1 MVKIRQDHEKDKKR
15 IKEAALSY
23 AINYYK
29 SKSKDL
35 TSVFTKEGLRM
46 LSKYTFL
53 RRTLLRRDE

>member
-15 IKEAALSY
+15 IKKAALSY

-35 TSVFTKEGLRM
+35 T
-46 LSKYTFL
+46 
-53 RRTLLRRDE
+53 